1 MKERRSNRVRDGPLQ
16 GVIKMK
22 KWIVMLA
29 MLSLLTAC
37 AQAPE
42 PESAEL
48 TELSAATSES
58 AEAEETPAPISTAEP
73 TATPTATPE
82 PTATPAPTPTAT
94 PAPTPAP
101 TPEPTAVPTAEPAPA
116 QVSMSYGA
124 VPFDLAAGTEQW
136 WSIDSSDSAYW
147 AVQENIN
154 AMRAAGGLAPLTM
167 DGGLSAAADARC
179 ESFVAGGPFDH
190 SGMTTRSEI
199 CAAGPLG
206 SASAVCTGWQGS
218 PAHYANIMEPS
229 FTSMGVG
236 CWFCQTA
243 EGQYMNDI
251 FENTETM
258 QENEHPRFY
267 TAESVMR
274 GHPDK
279 LCDLIADSVLDEC
292 LKHDPASRVACE
304 VMATHGHI
312 IVAGEI
318 TTSAKPDVFNIV
330 RDTLRDVGYDPKAY
344 QIDCYI
350 HDQSPD
356 IAGAV
361 EPELVEGEDE
371 DTLGAGDQ
379 GVMVGYACNET
390 PEYLPMP
397 VVAAQRLV
405 TLLEISRMTGV
416 IPDIGPDGKVQV
428 TMEYNGDTPVRI
440 TTVVVSVQHKEDT
453 DMDKLADLLDEYVFP
468 LAFDGMPADDAEII
482 LNPSGKFVQGGP
494 DADTGLTGRKL
505 MVDSY
510 GTFAPHGGGAFSGKD
525 ATKVDRSGAYMAR
538 YIAKNI
544 VAAGFA
550 QRCQVTLAYAIGEK
564 EPVMVDVNTFGTG
577 GPCEDDCLSA
587 AVRKAY
593 DLTPAGIIKQL
604 NLLNPIY
611 SRTAAGGHFGREDFP
626 WENVEHMS
634 DLAAYIV

>member
-318 TTSAKPDVFNIV
+318 TTNAKPDVFNIV

-428 TMEYNGDTPVRI
+428 TMEYDGDTPVRI

-604 NLLNPIY
+604 NLLNPMY

-626 WENVEHMS
+626 WENIEHMS

>member
-1 MKERRSNRVRDGPLQ
+1 
-16 GVIKMK
+16 MK

-330 RDTLRDVGYDPKAY
+330 RDTLRDVGYDPKGY

-361 EPELVEGEDE
+361 EPELAEGEDE